1 MLYTGLWARSIPTA
15 KQDIDRKTQA
25 LLNEHLPEE
34 ALFDSVLRHKE
45 SLLEHSRKK
54 QTFHTR
60 CQEWQ
65 F

>member
-1 MLYTGLWARSIPTA
+1 MFYTGVRSISTA
-15 KQDIDRKTQA
+15 RHDTGRTTQA
-25 LLNEHLPEE
+25 LLKEHLPEE
-34 ALFDSVLRHKE
+34 ALLDSVLSHKE
-45 SLLEHSRKK
+45 SLLEHGRKK